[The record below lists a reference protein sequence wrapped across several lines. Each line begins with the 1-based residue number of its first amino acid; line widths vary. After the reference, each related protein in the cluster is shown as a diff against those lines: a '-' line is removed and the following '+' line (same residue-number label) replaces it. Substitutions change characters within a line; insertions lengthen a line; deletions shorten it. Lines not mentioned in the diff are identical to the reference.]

1 MRIRELQATKSHS
14 ATIVDGDRRV
24 GDVIEL
30 FNLSGCG
37 AVIVRDDWR
46 QLDSMLTERDVVQG
60 LAGFGS
66 ALLDMPVSRL
76 ATTAALSCAPD
87 DHVTAVA
94 MLMADR
100 ATNYL
105 AVRHAGRMVD
115 IITIDDIL
123 RERLADRR
131 GATRAVFALAG
142 GMAATA

>member
-1 MRIRELQATKSHS
+1 MRIRDLQATKSHS
-14 ATIVDGDRRV
+14 ATIVDGYRRV

-30 FNLSGCG
+30 FNVSGCG

-87 DHVTAVA
+87 NHVTAVA
-94 MLMADR
+94 SLMAAR
-100 ATNYL
+100 AANYI
-105 AVRHAGRMVD
+105 AVRRAGRMVD
-115 IITIDDIL
+115 IIALDDIL

-131 GATRAVFALAG
+131 RATPAVFALADG
-142 GMAATA
+142 IAATA